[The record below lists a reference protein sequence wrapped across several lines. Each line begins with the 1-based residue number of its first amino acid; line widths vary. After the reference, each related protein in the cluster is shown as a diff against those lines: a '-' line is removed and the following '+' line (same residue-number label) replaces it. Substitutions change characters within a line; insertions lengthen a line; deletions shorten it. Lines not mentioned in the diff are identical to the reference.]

1 MDEVDGWLIAMALAA
16 LSASLWLIAL
26 RVRSLELDMEWARI
40 TAPVRTGGND

>member
-1 MDEVDGWLIAMALAA
+1 MDEVDGWLIALGMAA
-16 LSASLWLIAL
+16 LGVGLYLVAS